1 VGVDIHSQGSE
12 GTVSDRSPL
21 PVPLFDCDNHIY
33 EPADAVTRYLPK
45 EALGRAITPVTLANG
60 EQGLLAGGRLV
71 TGLDHPIDM
80 AHRPGAL
87 KEMLRQMKSG
97 KPAEG
102 YALEPLRPEYL
113 EREPRLALM
122 DAQGIESAILYPATM
137 GTMAEHYVRGIKPL
151 YDNVHAYN
159 QFLYEDWGF
168 DYRSRIYTPALLS
181 LRDLD
186 SAVRELEFVLDRG
199 AKFIMLNAGPAY
211 GRSPADG
218 YFDPFWARI
227 NEAGASVAYHIG
239 EFWYNENVAPAWGY
253 DPEPVFFEMSAW
265 QWQNC
270 WGRRPI
276 EETLSALI
284 FGNLFGRFPKIHAVV
299 SEFGAEW
306 VPLFVRQMDKSRGMG
321 RRGPWPGGALKER
334 PSAIFDRHVR
344 VVPYPEDDVVKIV
357 TDLGQSHSIVM
368 GSDFPHGE
376 GFAEPADFARLVET
390 LPAEQQRGI
399 LHDNALA
406 LVGRTPAG

>member
-1 VGVDIHSQGSE
+1 MTSE
-12 GTVSDRSPL
+12 RMASLGFG
-21 PVPLFDCDNHIY
+21 LFDCDNHIY

-45 EALGRAITPVTLANG
+45 EALDRAITTVTLANG

-71 TGLDHPIDM
+71 TGLDHPIDK

-97 KPAEG
+97 QPTES
-102 YALEPLRPEYL
+102 YQLEDLRPEYL
-113 EREPRLALM
+113 NRPARLALM
-122 DAQGIESAILYPATM
+122 DAQGVESAILYPATM
-137 GTMAEHYVRGIKPL
+137 GTMLEHYVRGVMPL
-151 YDNVHAYN
+151 YNNVHAYN
-159 QFLYEDWGF
+159 RFLEETWGF
-168 DYRSRIYTPALLS
+168 DYQGRIYTPAVLS

-186 SAVRELEFVLDRG
+186 HAVAELDSVLARG

-211 GRSPADG
+211 GRSPGDP

-239 EFWYNENVAPAWGY
+239 EFWYNEHVAPAWGL
-253 DPEPVFFEMSAW
+253 DPEPVFFAMTAW
-265 QWQNC
+265 QWQHC

-284 FGNLFGRFPKIHAVV
+284 FDNLFARFPNIHVVV

-306 VPLFVRQMDKSRGMG
+306 VPLFVRHMDKSRGMG
-321 RRGPWPGGALKER
+321 RRGDWIGGPLRER
-334 PSAIFDRHVR
+334 PSSIFRRHVR
-344 VVPYPEDDVVKIV
+344 VAPYPEDDVVKIV
-357 TDLGQSHSIVM
+357 QDLGQSDSIVM

-376 GFAEPADFARLVET
+376 GFADPSDFVDLVAELPAD
-390 LPAEQQRGI
+390 EQRRI
-399 LHDNALA
+399 LHDNALV
-406 LVGRTPAG
+406 LVGRTS

>member
-1 VGVDIHSQGSE
+1 MTD
-12 GTVSDRSPL
+12 L
-21 PVPLFDCDNHIY
+21 PVRLFDCDNHIY
-33 EPADAVTRYLPK
+33 EPADAVTRYLPE

-87 KEMLRQMKSG
+87 KEMLRQLKTSQQSG
-97 KPAEG
+97 HSVEG

-113 EREPRLALM
+113 EREPRLAVM

-159 QFLYEDWGF
+159 QFLHDDWGF
-168 DYRSRIYTPALLS
+168 DYQSRIYTPALLS

-186 SAVRELEFVLDRG
+186 SAVRELEFVLERG

-211 GRSPADG
+211 GRSPADS

-284 FGNLFGRFPKIHAVV
+284 FGNVFGRFPRIHVVV

-306 VPLFVRQMDKSRGMG
+306 APLFVRQMDKSRGMG

-334 PSAIFDRHVR
+334 PSAIFQRHVR

-357 TDLGQSHSIVM
+357 TDLGQSDSIVM
-368 GSDFPHGE
+368 GSDYPHGE
-376 GFAEPADFARLVET
+376 GLAEPADFVHLIET

-406 LVGRTPAG
+406 LVGRS

>member
-168 DYRSRIYTPALLS
+168 DYQSRIYTPALLS

-211 GRSPADG
+211 GRSPADS

>member
-1 VGVDIHSQGSE
+1 VRELEFG
-12 GTVSDRSPL
+12 
-21 PVPLFDCDNHIY
+21 LFDCDNHIY
-33 EPADAVTRYLPK
+33 EPPDAVTRYLPK
-45 EALGRAITPVTLANG
+45 DMLDRAITPITLANG
-60 EQGLLAGGRLV
+60 EEGLLAGGRLV

-97 KPAEG
+97 KPTET
-102 YALEPLRPEYL
+102 YSLEPLRPEYL
-113 EREPRLALM
+113 EREPRLKLM

-137 GTMAEHYVRGIKPL
+137 GTMAEHYVRGVKQL
-151 YDNVHAYN
+151 YTNVHAYN
-159 QFLYEDWGF
+159 QFLDDTWGF
-168 DYRSRIYTPALLS
+168 NYLDRIYTPAVLS

-186 SAVRELEFVLDRG
+186 SAVAELEFVLARG

-211 GRSPADG
+211 GRSPGDP

-227 NEAGASVAYHIG
+227 NEARASVAYHIG
-239 EFWYNENVAPAWGY
+239 EFWYNENVAPAWGL

-265 QWQNC
+265 QWQHC

-284 FGNLFGRFPKIHAVV
+284 FDNLFGRFPNIHVVV

-321 RRGPWPGGALKER
+321 RRGPWIGGGLKER
-334 PSAIFDRHVR
+334 PSAIFRRHVR
-344 VVPYPEDDVVKIV
+344 VAPYPEDDVIKIV
-357 TDLGQSHSIVM
+357 RDLGHSDSIVM
-368 GSDFPHGE
+368 GSDYPHGE
-376 GFAEPADFARLVET
+376 GFADPTDFADLV
-390 LPAEQQRGI
+390 AELDSDEQRRI
-399 LHDNALA
+399 LRDNALV
-406 LVGRTPAG
+406 LVDRA